1 MLNEY
6 LGELNN
12 ISVFNEDIF
21 NKSIDID
28 SGAYKI
34 IIEAEGSRTLS
45 KADEGIAIQGVLSN
59 GVSLQS
65 IANWGEF
72 ELDSALGNI
81 VSNSPLLNIIKET
94 AKVSMTVTGVNAETD
109 LQSKKFYT
117 GGSHLTL
124 PINFK
129 ILDDDNSGKAI
140 KAAMLL
146 FSLSMPRSHS
156 SIKLK
161 DAFKGITKSVPD
173 KALQD
178 LINFGKDIENGIKGM
193 NNNDVNNLNSI
204 VKKGFNEIVNEEL
217 RLTESPPTV
226 KISIGNWLIL
236 ENMVIDSVVTNFASQ
251 SSESGPMSVEIDMQV
266 SSRYK
271 MILSEDGIKRVT
283 LTSNRN
289 RVTISKSKNT
299 NIFA

>member
-1 MLNEY
+1 MLTEY
-6 LGELNN
+6 VNDLKN
-12 ISVFNEDIF
+12 ISLFNEDIF
-21 NKSIDID
+21 NKAIDID
-28 SGAYKI
+28 NGAYKI
-34 IIEAEGSRTLS
+34 IIESEGSRTLS
-45 KADEGIAIQGVLSN
+45 KEDESIAIQGVLSN

-65 IANWGEF
+65 IANWGEL
-72 ELDSALGNI
+72 ELDSALGDL
-81 VSNSPLLNIIKET
+81 VSNSPLLTIAKET
-94 AKVSMTVTGVNAETD
+94 AKVSMVIGGVNAETD

-117 GGSHLTL
+117 GGSHLSL
-124 PINFK
+124 PISFK

-156 SIKLK
+156 SVKIK
-161 DAFKGITKSVPD
+161 DAFKGITKNIPD
-173 KALQD
+173 KVHQE
-178 LINFGKDIENGIKGM
+178 LIKFGKDIENGIKEM
-193 NNNDVNNLNSI
+193 NNNSLNNLNSI

-226 KISIGNWLIL
+226 KISIGNWLVL
-236 ENMVIDSVVTNFASQ
+236 ENMVIDSVITNFASH
-251 SSESGPMSVEIDMQV
+251 SSESGPLSVEIEMQV

-271 MILSEDGIKRVT
+271 MILSDDGIKRVT

-289 RVTISKSKNT
+289 RVTISGSRNT